1 MTAMSAF
8 KPSGVITLTTDFGLA
23 DPFVGVMKGS
33 ILRRFASATLID
45 LTHQIPAH
53 EPRVAGFWLLRCF
66 EYFPPGTVHVAVVDP
81 GVGTERGIV
90 CLTARGH
97 VLLAPDNGLLAECRA
112 RHPHSEIVR
121 LGAPQLAEL
130 GIHRVS
136 ATFHGRDIFAPVAAE
151 LAAGRSL
158 PTALGER
165 TESLAVAAGSASP
178 EEGEPGAEPGG
189 EASGEAGSQPASPGL
204 VRGSV
209 VTVDHFGNLI
219 TDIDA
224 GRLGRVGDSRVHI
237 AGRNLRL
244 RRTYGEVKPGELLA
258 LINSFDVLEIAL
270 AEGSAAAA
278 LGVGQ
283 GARVTV
289 EERTEHLLGGAN
301 PL

>member
-97 VLLAPDNGLLAECRA
+97 VLLAPDNGLLAECRT

-158 PTALGER
+158 PMALGDR
-165 TESLAVAAGSASP
+165 TESLVVAAGSASS
-178 EEGEPGAEPGG
+178 EE
-189 EASGEAGSQPASPGL
+189 GEAGSPPASAGL

-209 VTVDHFGNLI
+209 ITVDHFGNLI